1 MNPMKSEHVVRSHL
15 SAAQVVAEW
24 LAYRPAFPLVGLD
37 RVFQGKDWRWGSK
50 YPPGA
55 PVPPKRCGATVIP
68 LDILPQE
75 SESGALHGRGRT
87 RPRNAGAE
95 PNPMCLR
102 VRILRVG
109 WMIPETPPRIVSR
122 RDRSFGVDRAHH
134 PSPLLRCIR
143 VRARAR
149 ARHAS
154 VWRTRWSTE
163 ARRAVVGTKRGTRGL
178 SGSGSVS
185 QRMYAYGKI
194 DLDRT
199 RRAPSVKDV

>member
-149 ARHAS
+149 GMRPCGGH
-154 VWRTRWSTE
+154 VGVP
-163 ARRAVVGTKRGTRGL
+163 RRAGPLWGRNGEPGAFPVPARFH
-178 SGSGSVS
+178 SEC
-185 QRMYAYGKI
+185 M
-194 DLDRT
+194 RT
-199 RRAPSVKDV
+199 GRSTWIAPAGRQV